1 MKKIM
6 ILQIK
11 SNSCG
16 GIWFVNETLSNEFKK
31 NNYEVFVLSIR
42 KNPGPI
48 VINENQSFKMY
59 TINEK
64 DLWEITRLSSI
75 KKELKTFKFLKAFKE
90 IFKKINDEI
99 KLKKDYQKAKKII
112 RNYNPNYIISSH
124 YQLFEAIPKEYLSKV
139 IMHQHTSFDA
149 TLKEQPKAIKTFN
162 KYKDKIAKFVWLTK
176 ATCNDAIKFGYKNS
190 ICIYNPTKFTSTKI
204 ADVINNKKL
213 ITMSR
218 LNSYEKRIG
227 LMLEIA
233 NDVLKKH
240 KDWTLELYG
249 ADKLNDDCM
258 RIVNS
263 NKQIKLMGNS
273 LNVKKDLLSSSIY
286 LSTSSYEG
294 FSLSIGEAYECGVP
308 CVCYYFGEPTT
319 ERIIDGKTGFIIPFN
334 NKSLY
339 EEKLLYLMEKE
350 KTLLNMSKEAKKMAK
365 NFYPDIII
373 KEWVELFNSIKG

>member
-16 GIWFVNETLSNEFKK
+16 GIWFVNETLSNEFQK
-31 NNYEVFVLSIR
+31 NNYETFVLSIR

-48 VINENQSFKMY
+48 VVNENQPFKMC

-75 KKELKTFKFLKAFKE
+75 KQDFKNFK
-90 IFKKINDEI
+90 IFKAIKDVFRKINDEI
-99 KLKKDYQKAKKII
+99 KLKKDYKKAEKII
-112 RNYNPNYIISSH
+112 KSYNPDYIISSH
-124 YQLFEAIPKEYLSKV
+124 YQLLKAIPKEYLAKT
-139 IMHQHTSFDA
+139 IIHQHTSFEA
-149 TLKEQPKAIKTFN
+149 TLKEQPMAIKTFN
-162 KYKDKIAKFVWLTK
+162 KYKDKVAKFVWLTK
-176 ATCNDAIKFGYKNS
+176 ATCNDAIKYGYKNS
-190 ICIYNPTKFTSTKI
+190 VCIYNPIKFTTTKV

-218 LNSYEKRIG
+218 LNSYEKRVD

-233 NDVLKKH
+233 SDVLKKH

-258 RIVNS
+258 KIINS

-273 LNVKKDLLSSSIY
+273 LNVEKDLLSSSVY

-294 FSLSIGEAYECGVP
+294 FPLSIGEAYECGVP
-308 CVCYYFGEPTT
+308 CVCYYFGESTK
-319 ERIIDGKTGFIIPFN
+319 ERITDGKTGFIIPFN
-334 NKSLY
+334 DKNLY
-339 EEKLLYLMEKE
+339 EEKLLHLMEDNDL
-350 KTLLNMSKEAKKMAK
+350 LLNMSKESKKMAR